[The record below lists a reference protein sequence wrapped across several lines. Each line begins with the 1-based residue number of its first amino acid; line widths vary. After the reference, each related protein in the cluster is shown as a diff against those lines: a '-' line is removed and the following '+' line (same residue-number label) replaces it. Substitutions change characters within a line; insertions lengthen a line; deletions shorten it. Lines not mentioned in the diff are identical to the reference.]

1 MVNLV
6 NDTMILFE
14 DKKMDPAK
22 KGGAQWH
29 GGPGSK
35 EYQKSIISKAWN
47 NRFMAS

>member
-22 KGGAQWH
+22 KVERNGMVVQVL
-29 GGPGSK
+29 
-35 EYQKSIISKAWN
+35 KSIKKVLSVII
-47 NRFMAS
+47 